1 MTLFFST
8 NIVEKFEKCECYNKV
23 EGDYDMKKLVL
34 IDGNSILFRAYY
46 ATAYPGAKLMQTAS
60 GIYTNAVFAFVG
72 MFEKIVTD
80 EVTDVLVAFD
90 TKEPTKRHLSYE
102 GYKAG
107 RVKMPEEL
115 AQQIPLI
122 NEYIRLCGVQTYSK
136 AGYEADDIIGTLAK
150 RASKDGVEVSIYS
163 SDRDLLQLVDEKITV
178 HLLKKGMTEV
188 ATFNPKT
195 LLETY
200 GLTHEQMIDLKSLM
214 GDPSDNIPGIPGVG
228 EKTAVKLL
236 QTYGTLENILAKK
249 DEIKGKLGENI
260 QTYEH
265 LAKMSKDLV
274 TIDVDGDIE
283 VTYDSVKKE
292 PIKLSEL
299 MAFFQSLDLH
309 VFVKKMEV
317 PTEKKADW
325 NYIIIDKDDDLKRI
339 LKPDLA
345 IHVELSDYNYH
356 KADLWGVGLASH
368 DLLVF
373 LPASFVLTSSVFK
386 DYLKDE
392 SIPKWIY
399 DYKAAKVFALWHGFD
414 VRGVT
419 YDLLLS
425 AYLINSHLGK
435 EEFKR
440 IVSAFNYEDILY
452 DDVVYGKGAKKAL
465 PEASIYERH
474 IVSKAKAIFELRES
488 QLQTLKDQEQLELL
502 NELEIPLSEVLADME
517 YQGLNVDQK
526 ELYRQGDDLTQR
538 IKTIE
543 EEIIDLAGESF
554 NIGSPKQ
561 LGDILFDKLNLPN
574 GKKTKTGY
582 STSAEVLEEL
592 KSYHPIIEKILEY
605 RQLSKLY
612 STYIEGLKA
621 NLFEDGK
628 VHTIYM
634 QALTTTGRLSS
645 LDPNLQNIPI
655 RTEEG
660 RQIRKIFIPEQG
672 HVFLGADYSQIE
684 LRVLADIANVESLI
698 DAFNQNIDI
707 HTKTAQD
714 VFHVTE
720 VTPDQRRAAKAVNFG
735 IIYGIGAWSLSEDIK
750 VTPKEAQA
758 FIDRYLSIYPEIKTY
773 MEHIV
778 KFAKEHEYVE
788 TLMKR
793 RRYIPELKSPVF
805 TQRAF
810 GERLS
815 LNAPIQGSAADIL
828 KKAMVDLYQYI
839 KKENKQSRIL
849 LQVHDELILEV
860 PEHEVEEMKRIVPHM
875 MAHALKLKVELKTS
889 CDVGSTW
896 YELK

>member
-1 MTLFFST
+1 
-8 NIVEKFEKCECYNKV
+8 
-23 EGDYDMKKLVL
+23 MKKLVL

-72 MFEKIVTD
+72 MFEKIVTS

-90 TKEPTKRHLSYE
+90 TKEPTKRHLAYE

-122 NEYIRLCGVQTYSK
+122 NNYIELSGVKAYSK
-136 AGYEADDIIGTLAK
+136 AGYEADDIIGTMAK
-150 RASKDGVEVSIYS
+150 QAAAEGVLVDVYS
-163 SDRDLLQLVDEKITV
+163 SDRDLLQLVDDKITV
-178 HLLKKGMTEV
+178 NLLKKGMTEV
-188 ATFNPKT
+188 AVFTPKS
-195 LLETY
+195 LKEAY
-200 GLTHEQMIDLKSLM
+200 GLSHEQMIDLKALM
-214 GDPSDNIPGIPGVG
+214 GDPSDNIPGVPGVG

-236 QTYGTLENILAKK
+236 QEYQTLEEILAHK
-249 DEIKGKLGENI
+249 DEINGKLGENI
-260 QTYEH
+260 REHEH

-274 TIDVDGDIE
+274 TIDTQGVFDLTIHDL
-283 VTYDSVKKE
+283 KKE
-292 PIKLSEL
+292 NVKQVEL
-299 MAFFQSLDLH
+299 MSFFQSLDLH

-317 PTEKKADW
+317 PTEKKAEW
-325 NYIIIDKDDDLKRI
+325 NYIIINNDTELKKV
-339 LKPDLA
+339 LKSELA
-345 IHVELSDYNYH
+345 MHVEFSDYNYH
-356 KADLWGVGLASH
+356 KAELWGIGLASK
-368 DLLVF
+368 DAYYYVSPDFAL
-373 LPASFVLTSSVFK
+373 SSPLFK
-386 DYLKDE
+386 DYLMNPQM
-392 SIPKWIY
+392 IKWVY
-399 DYKAAKVFALWHGFD
+399 DVKAIKVFLLWHGLD
-414 VRGVT
+414 LHGVDF
-419 YDLLLS
+419 DLLLS

-440 IVSAFNYEDILY
+440 IVSAFDYEDILY
-452 DDVVYGKGAKKAL
+452 DDVVYGRGAKKAL
-465 PEASIYERH
+465 PEKEIYERH
-474 IVSKAKAIFELRES
+474 IVSKAKAILELRES
-488 QLQTLKDQEQLELL
+488 QLKTLKDQEQLELL
-502 NELEIPLSEVLADME
+502 TELEIPLAEVLAEME
-517 YQGLNVDQK
+517 YQGLTVDPK
-526 ELYRQGDDLTQR
+526 ELDEQAKDLTMR

-543 EEIIDLAGESF
+543 DEIIDLAGENF

-561 LGDILFDKLNLPN
+561 LGEILFDRLNLPN

-582 STSAEVLEEL
+582 STSAEVLNEL
-592 KSYHPIIEKILEY
+592 KSYHPIVDKILDY
-605 RQLSKLY
+605 RQLTKLY
-612 STYIEGLKA
+612 STYIEGIKN

-660 RQIRKIFIPEQG
+660 RKIRKLFIPQEN

-684 LRVLADIANVESLI
+684 LRVLASMANVKSLI
-698 DAFNQNIDI
+698 EAFNNDLDI

-714 VFHVTE
+714 VFHVDV
-720 VTPDQRRAAKAVNFG
+720 VTSDQRRAAKAVNFG

-758 FIDRYLSIYPEIKTY
+758 FIDRYLSIYPEIKDY
-773 MEHIV
+773 MENIV
-778 KFAKEHEYVE
+778 LFAKEHDYVE

-810 GERLS
+810 GERTA

-828 KKAMVDLYQYI
+828 KKAMVDLYRYL
-839 KKENKQSRIL
+839 KENKKKSRIL

-860 PEHEVEEMKRIVPHM
+860 PHDEVEEMKNVVPKM
-875 MAHALKLKVELKTS
+875 MGQAMKLKVELKTS
-889 CDVGSTW
+889 CDVGPTW
-896 YELK
+896 YDLK

>member
-1 MTLFFST
+1 
-8 NIVEKFEKCECYNKV
+8 
-23 EGDYDMKKLVL
+23 MKKLVL

-283 VTYDSVKKE
+283 VTYNSVKKE

-368 DLLVF
+368 DLLAF

-474 IVSKAKAIFELRES
+474 IVSKAKAIFELRKS

-828 KKAMVDLYQYI
+828 KKAMVDLYHYI

>member
-1 MTLFFST
+1 
-8 NIVEKFEKCECYNKV
+8 
-23 EGDYDMKKLVL
+23 MKKLVL

-368 DLLVF
+368 DLLAF

-474 IVSKAKAIFELRES
+474 IVSKAKAIFELRKS

>member
-1 MTLFFST
+1 
-8 NIVEKFEKCECYNKV
+8 
-23 EGDYDMKKLVL
+23 MKKLVL

-80 EVTDVLVAFD
+80 EVTDALVAFD

-122 NEYIRLCGVQTYSK
+122 NEYIRLCGVQAYSK

-150 RASKDGVEVSIYS
+150 RASKAGVDVAIYS
-163 SDRDLLQLVDEKITV
+163 SDRDLLQLVDQNITV

-188 ATFNPKT
+188 ATFNPKS

-236 QTYGTLENILAKK
+236 QTYGTLENILAKQ

-260 QTYEH
+260 KTYEH

-274 TIDVDGDIE
+274 TIDVDGDIDL
-283 VTYDSVKKE
+283 TYDGVKKE
-292 PIKLSEL
+292 PVKSSEL

-317 PTEKKADW
+317 PTDIKSEW
-325 NYIIIDKDDDLKRI
+325 HYTIINDDDSLKKV
-339 LKPDLA
+339 LQPDLA

-356 KADLWGVGLASH
+356 KAELWGVGLASNNH
-368 DLLVF
+368 LIF
-373 LPASFVLTSSVFK
+373 LPASFVLTSKVFQ
-386 DYLKDE
+386 DYLQDE
-392 SIPKWIY
+392 SITKWIY

-440 IVSAFNYEDILY
+440 IVSAFHYEDILY

-465 PEASIYERH
+465 PEASIYQRH
-474 IVSKAKAIFELRES
+474 IVSKAKAIVELRAS
-488 QLQTLKDQEQLELL
+488 QLQTLKDQGQLELL
-502 NELEIPLSEVLADME
+502 TNLEIPLSEVLADME
-517 YQGLNVDQK
+517 YQGLNVDLT

-538 IKTIE
+538 IHTIE
-543 EEIIDLAGESF
+543 ETIIDLAGESF

-592 KSYHPIIEKILEY
+592 KSHHPIVEKILEY
-605 RQLSKLY
+605 RQLTKLY
-612 STYIEGLKA
+612 STYIEGLKG

-660 RQIRKIFIPEQG
+660 RQIRRIFIPEEG
-672 HVFLGADYSQIE
+672 HLFLGADYSQIE
-684 LRVLADIANVESLI
+684 LRVLAHMANVQSLI
-698 DAFNQNIDI
+698 AAFNQNIDI

-714 VFHVTE
+714 VFHVTD

-773 MEHIV
+773 MEDIV
-778 KFAKEHEYVE
+778 TFAKEHEYVE

-810 GERLS
+810 GERLA

-828 KKAMVDLYQYI
+828 KKAMVDLYHYI
-839 KKENKQSRIL
+839 KKEKKDSRIL

-860 PEHEVEEMKRIVPHM
+860 PMHEVEEMKLIVPKM
-875 MAHALKLKVELKTS
+875 MAHALHLNVELKTS

-896 YELK
+896 YDLK

>member
-1 MTLFFST
+1 
-8 NIVEKFEKCECYNKV
+8 
-23 EGDYDMKKLVL
+23 MKKLVL

-368 DLLVF
+368 DLLAF

>member
-283 VTYDSVKKE
+283 VTYNSVKKE

-368 DLLVF
+368 DLLAF

-474 IVSKAKAIFELRES
+474 IVSKAKAIFELRKS

-828 KKAMVDLYQYI
+828 KKAMVDLYHYI